1 MAKPIS
7 TIERLVVSDETKRAQ
22 DLKDIEASLAEHKE
36 AVLETINLLGNL
48 HDRGILSL
56 LNGLFSQ
63 GDEVFRI
70 MVQEL
75 NKPNN
80 SRVLQN
86 SLGLAGILGS
96 IDIDRLKMLT
106 EKANNGLKEATETD
120 AVEEQGNVFELLKV
134 LKDPEVNRSM
144 RLMVRFLKGM
154 GKE

>member
-7 TIERLVVSDETKRAQ
+7 TIERLAVSDETKREQ
-22 DLKDIEASLAEHKE
+22 DLKEIEASLANHKE
-36 AVLETINLLGNL
+36 AVLETIDLLGHL

-70 MVQEL
+70 LVQEL

-80 SRVLQN
+80 SRVLEN
-86 SLGLAGILGS
+86 LLGLAGVLGS
-96 IDIDRLKMLT
+96 IDIDRLKMLA

-120 AVEEQGNVFELLKV
+120 AAQQPSNVFELLKV
-134 LKDPEVNRSM
+134 LKDPEINRSIGM
-144 RLMVRFLKGM
+144 MVQFFKGM